1 MNEYIDAFI
10 QEHTCASIACL
21 DPNGQPYCFS
31 CFYAIDVKQGL
42 LYFKSSEDS
51 NHAGY
56 LHANPLV
63 AGTILPDKLNKLQV
77 KGIQLEGAILAFDD
91 SLAKN
96 AASNYYKSHPIA
108 IAMSGEI
115 WTIKIKRIKYTDNT
129 LGFGSKI
136 IWERPVN

>member
-21 DPNGQPYCFS
+21 DSDGQPYCFS
-31 CFYAIDVKQGL
+31 CFYAIDVIQGL
-42 LYFKSSEDS
+42 LYFKSSKDS
-51 NHAGY
+51 NHAGF

-77 KGIQLEGAILAFDD
+77 KGIQLEGTILSVDD
-91 SLAKN
+91 PLAKN
-96 AASNYYKSHPIA
+96 AASHYYKSHPIA

-115 WTIKIKRIKYTDNT
+115 WTIKINRIKYTDNT